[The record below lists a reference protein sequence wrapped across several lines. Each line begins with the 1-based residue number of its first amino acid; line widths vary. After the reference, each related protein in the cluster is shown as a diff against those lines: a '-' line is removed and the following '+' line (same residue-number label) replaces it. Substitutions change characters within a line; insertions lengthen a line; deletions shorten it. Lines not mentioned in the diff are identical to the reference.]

1 MTDRPIRV
9 AYSTWPRYQA
19 RLRDVVGALSADV
32 LALPAPGNGWP
43 LWATIGHL
51 ACQRVFWLCDFA
63 GEPGAETT
71 RFTNAAYD
79 CPGDDDLEHALSS
92 ADLVD
97 ALEATFRIVERALDT
112 WTIASLDEVI
122 RRPEWDETWVHTRGA
137 VIQRVF
143 SHDVSHVADVNVVL
157 GLAGLRQ
164 VDLWSGDNSDG

>member
-1 MTDRPIRV
+1 
-9 AYSTWPRYQA
+9 RYQA
-19 RLRDVVGALSADV
+19 RLRDLVATLTREELS
-32 LALPAPGNGWP
+32 LRAPGDGWP

-63 GEPGAETT
+63 GEPGADTT

-79 CPGDDDLEHALSS
+79 CPGDDDLEHVLSS
-92 ADLVD
+92 ADLVE
-97 ALEATFRIVERALDT
+97 ALDATFRIVERALDT
-112 WTIASLDEVI
+112 WTIASLADVI

-164 VDLWSGDNSDG
+164 VDLWSGENSDG